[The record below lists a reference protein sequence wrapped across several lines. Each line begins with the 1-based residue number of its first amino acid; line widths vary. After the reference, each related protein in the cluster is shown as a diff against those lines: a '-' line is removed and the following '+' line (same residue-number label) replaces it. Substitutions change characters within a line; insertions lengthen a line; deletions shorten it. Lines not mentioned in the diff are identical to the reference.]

1 MTKDIRTGDLVLC
14 KVGSFPPW
22 PAVVFPQRLLRN
34 DVYRKR
40 KSNCVAVC
48 FFNDPTYY
56 WEQPGRLKQ
65 LDQDTIHSFISDHN
79 KNANQRELVNAY
91 KEAKKFDN
99 FNVFLQEKFD
109 EENRLKDFKAFEKS
123 EGSRIVAGE
132 DPFIGRTKVVNKRK
146 KTSISP
152 KNDPESKEDPQQPKK
167 EETKP
172 NIQLHKKRRPTN
184 DTEVKPGAS
193 NKKKVKLDYSRK
205 IEISLLFRRRIQRN
219 LIQRETPPAEGDI
232 KETHELLNR
241 IYENSDTKRPFFDL
255 EALRESKLHKL
266 LKAIVND
273 PDLEEFHP
281 SCKEI
286 LLTWADIITE
296 LKKEKSQALSTP

>member
-22 PAVVFPQRLLRN
+22 PAVVFPQRLLQN

-56 WEQPGRLKQ
+56 WEQPSRLKE
-65 LDQDTIHSFISDHN
+65 LDQDSIHNFILEHS

-91 KEAKKFDN
+91 KEAKNFDD
-99 FNVFLQEKFD
+99 FNVFLQEKFE
-109 EENRLKDFKAFEKS
+109 EENRLSDLKAFEKS
-123 EGSRIVAGE
+123 EGSKIVAGE
-132 DPFIGRTKVVNKRK
+132 DPFVGRTKVVNKRK
-146 KTSISP
+146 KNSISI
-152 KNDPESKEDPQQPKK
+152 KEDPEDNQKSN
-167 EETKP
+167 EEESKP
-172 NIQLHKKRRPTN
+172 NIKPSKKKRPTAN
-184 DTEVKPGAS
+184 SGGKSNSG
-193 NKKKVKLDYSRK
+193 NKKKVKLDYSRRV
-205 IEISLLFRRRIQRN
+205 EISQLFRRRIQRN
-219 LIQRETPPAEGDI
+219 LIQRETPPTEHEI

-255 EALRESKLHKL
+255 KALRESKLHKL

-273 PDLEEFHP
+273 PDLGEFHP
-281 SCKEI
+281 LCKEI
-286 LLTWADIITE
+286 LLSWADLITE
-296 LKKEKSQALSTP
+296 LKKEKLQALPTP

>member
-56 WEQPGRLKQ
+56 WEQPSRLKN
-65 LDQDTIHSFISDHN
+65 LDQDTIRNFISEHG

-91 KEAKKFDN
+91 KEAKIFDD
-99 FNVFLQEKFD
+99 FNVFLQEKFE
-109 EENRLKDFKAFEKS
+109 EENRLKDLKAFERS
-123 EGSRIVAGE
+123 EGCKIVAGE
-132 DPFIGRTKVVNKRK
+132 DPFIGRTKVVNKK
-146 KTSISP
+146 KKASTP
-152 KNDPESKEDPQQPKK
+152 LEDGPADASLSN
-167 EETKP
+167 EEEKKP
-172 NIQLHKKRRPTN
+172 NIKAAKKKRPTAN
-184 DTEVKPGAS
+184 SEVKLNTV
-193 NKKKVKLDYSRK
+193 NKKKVKLDYSRR
-205 IEISLLFRRRIQRN
+205 IEISQLFRRRIQRN
-219 LIQRETPPAEGDI
+219 LIQRETPPTEDDI

-241 IYENSDTKRPFFDL
+241 IYENTDIKKTFFDL
-255 EALRESKLHKL
+255 DALRESKLHKL

-273 PDLEEFHP
+273 PNLGEFHP
-281 SCKEI
+281 LCKEI
-286 LLTWADIITE
+286 LLSWADLISE
-296 LKKEKSQALSTP
+296 LKKEKSQKLPTP

>member
-22 PAVVFPQRLLRN
+22 PAVIFPQRLLRN

-40 KSNCVAVC
+40 KTNCVAVC

-56 WEQPGRLKQ
+56 WELPSRLKQ
-65 LDQDTIHSFISDHN
+65 LDKDTIHSFISEHS
-79 KNANQRELVNAY
+79 KNGNQRELVNAY
-91 KEAKKFDN
+91 KEAKKFGD
-99 FNVFLQEKFD
+99 FNVFLQEKF
-109 EENRLKDFKAFEKS
+109 EEEKRIKDLREFEKS

-146 KTSISP
+146 QASAPP
-152 KNDPESKEDPQQPKK
+152 KDDPKGKEGRKHSN
-167 EETKP
+167 EETTQSIKP
-172 NIQLHKKRRPTN
+172 SKKKRPM
-184 DTEVKPGAS
+184 DKADVKSNTS

-219 LIQRETPPAEGDI
+219 LIQRETPPTEDDI

-241 IYENSDTKRPFFDL
+241 IYENSDTKRPFFDI

-281 SCKEI
+281 LCKEI
-286 LLTWADIITE
+286 LLTWAGLITE
-296 LKKEKSQALSTP
+296 LKKEKLQALPTP